1 MWGKLTEFVQDK
13 LETSVS
19 DDDKAKEGIVRRTVR
34 FLCFSGHLM
43 ILAIRFRSVH

>member
-19 DDDKAKEGIVRRTVR
+19 DDDKAKEGIVRRTVL
-34 FLCFSGHLM
+34 FWPFNDIGDS
-43 ILAIRFRSVH
+43 F